1 LDGRAVF
8 LAKRL
13 AKKVPELTV
22 YFWVIKVLTTGM
34 GETTSD
40 FFVHRYDPYLVV
52 GLGAAALAV
61 SLIWQLYVRRYEPW
75 VYWLA
80 VSMVAVFGT
89 MAAGILHVYLGV
101 PYIFSAAI
109 YALALTVIFAL
120 WFLSERT
127 LSVHSIY
134 TRRRE
139 LFYWAAVLA
148 TFAMGT
154 AIGDMTAVSFHLGFL
169 ASGILFAVVFA
180 VPAVAYRF
188 FGLNEIVAF
197 WFAYIITRP
206 LGASFADWLA
216 VPPSQGGLNLGKGT
230 ISIALWILIIVFVSY
245 MAVSHR
251 DVTRTQLADA
261 SGN

>member
-1 LDGRAVF
+1 VLRDQA
-8 LAKRL
+8 L

-40 FFVHRYDPYLVV
+40 YFVHTFDPYLVV
-52 GLGAAALAV
+52 VLGAAVLAV
-61 SLIWQLYVRRYEPW
+61 TLVWQLYLRRYVAW
-75 VYWLA
+75 AYWLT

-101 PYIFSAAI
+101 PYIVSALI
-109 YALALTVIFAL
+109 YGLSLTLVFVL
-120 WFLSERT
+120 WYLSEKT

-148 TFAMGT
+148 TFALGT
-154 AIGDMTAVSFHLGFL
+154 AAGDMTAVTFRLGFF

-180 VPAVAYRF
+180 VPGLAYWLL
-188 FGLNEIVAF
+188 GLNEIVAF

-216 VPPSQGGLNLGKGT
+216 VPASQGGLNLGKGT
-230 ISIALWILIIVFVSY
+230 VSIASWILIIAFV
-245 MAVSHR
+245 AFLAISHR
-251 DVTRTQLADA
+251 DVARPQGAAIDA
-261 SGN
+261 HAGE

>member
-1 LDGRAVF
+1 MVF
-8 LAKRL
+8 LTKQL
-13 AKKVPELTV
+13 AKKVPELTI

-34 GETTSD
+34 GEATSD
-40 FFVHRYDPYLVV
+40 FFVHRYNPYLVV
-52 GLGAAALAV
+52 ALGAAALAV

-101 PYIFSAAI
+101 PYIFSATI
-109 YALALTVIFAL
+109 YALALTVIFVL
-120 WFLSERT
+120 WYLVEKT

-169 ASGILFAVVFA
+169 ASGLLFAVVFA

-230 ISIALWILIIVFVSY
+230 ISIALWLLIIAFVAY
-245 MAVSHR
+245 MAASHL
-251 DVTRTQLADA
+251 DVARTQVADA
-261 SGN
+261 SGT